1 MIKNIPSA
9 YELIKQEKLT
19 DVHSDGTVL
28 RHKKSGATIAL
39 VENDDDNK
47 VFYIG
52 FRTPPENST
61 GVPHIIEHTV
71 LCGSKKYP
79 TKDPFVELVKGSLN
93 TFLNAM
99 TYPDKTV
106 YPIASTNE
114 ADFRNLMDVYMDAV
128 LHPNIYQYEEIF
140 RQEGWHYEMEDPS
153 DDLTING
160 VVYNEMKGAFSAPD
174 DVMDRQIMNSLYPDT
189 AYGVE
194 SGGDPKNIPDLTY
207 EEFLNFH
214 RRYYHPVNSYIYLYG
229 NTNME
234 EQLRYLDENY
244 LSAYDKIEL
253 DSEVKRQEP
262 FKEPKD
268 VEVSYPI
275 AAEEDTKNKTYLSM
289 NFVAGD
295 ALDAKLY
302 EAFDVLDYALLSAPG
317 APLRQAILDEGIGTD
332 VSGGYQTAMLQPY
345 FSIVVKGSDPEKKQP
360 FVDLVHRV
368 LTEVVEKGL
377 DQDTLMAA
385 LNSAEFKYREADFG
399 SYPKGLIYGLGIL
412 DSWIYDKD
420 DPFLHLKELAVL
432 SELKKEITTGYYEDL
447 IRKYLLQNPHSSV
460 VVALPKPGLAGEE
473 EKRLA
478 ERLAEKKAALTEE
491 QIQEIV
497 DQTRHL
503 KEYQDTPSTQEE
515 LETIP
520 LLSRRDLKKETKELT
535 GMVHLEQGVP
545 VVYTDKETNGIDYL
559 NILFDAGEIGL
570 EDAPAFAFGMRLLGL
585 LNTKSYSYR
594 DFSTQ
599 VNLHTGSMA
608 ADVRAIRTDCGDQD
622 PLPGA
627 VTKNYRFFADIRTKF
642 MYQEADSAMKL
653 LAEMLFT
660 SDFSDKKRVREVLL
674 EEKSAIEMRFM
685 SSGNAIA
692 SVRGMA
698 HFSATAAYNDA
709 TGGVDYYRFLQDF
722 AEHFDEKIDAFC
734 KGMQE
739 MMQKVFTRNHLV
751 LHTVG
756 KTASMQLIRDYM
768 SEGLSKLY
776 PDHKEVVPQID
787 LTKKPLREAIKT
799 SAAVNYI
806 GRVGEFASK
815 DFAYN
820 GAMKI
825 LRVILSYDYLW
836 INIRVKGGAYGCGSN
851 FLRSGIATFTTYRDP
866 NLSAS
871 NRVFEN
877 IPEYL
882 RNFNVSKRDM
892 TKYVIGAISNMDT
905 PLTPASAG
913 QRDFTS
919 ILTGVSY
926 DKLQKEREEV
936 LDADV
941 EDIRALADA
950 IEAALADNCIIAI
963 GNEDAIE
970 KDADLFDKI
979 ESLNA

>member
-1 MIKNIPSA
+1 MIKNIPAA

-106 YPIASTNE
+106 YPVASTNE
-114 ADFRNLMDVYMDAV
+114 TDFRNLMDVYMDAV

-140 RQEGWHYEMEDPS
+140 RQEGWHYEMKDPS

-160 VVYNEMKGAFSAPD
+160 VVYNEMKGAFSSPD
-174 DVMDRQIMNSLYPDT
+174 DMLDRQIMNSLYPDT

-214 RRYYHPVNSYIYLYG
+214 RRYYHPVNAYIYIYG
-229 NTNME
+229 NTDME

-244 LSAYDKIEL
+244 LRDYDRIEL
-253 DSEVKRQEP
+253 DSEVKRQEA
-262 FKEPKD
+262 FSEQKE
-268 VEVSYPI
+268 VEISYPI
-275 AAEEDTKNKTYLSM
+275 GAEEDTKAKTYLSM

-295 ALDAKLY
+295 ALNAKLY

-317 APLRQAILDEGIGTD
+317 APLRQAIIDAGIGND

-345 FSIVVKGSDPEKKQP
+345 YSIVVKGSEPEKKQA
-360 FVDLVHRV
+360 FMDLVKKV
-368 LTEVVEKGL
+368 LMEQVEKGL
-377 DQDTLMAA
+377 DPDTLLAA

-420 DPFLHLKELAVL
+420 DPFLHLKELSVIE
-432 SELKKEITTGYYEDL
+432 ELKKEIGTGYYEDL
-447 IRKYLLQNPHSSV
+447 IRKYFLNNPHSSV
-460 VVALPKPGLAGEE
+460 VLALPKPGLAGEE
-473 EKRLA
+473 EKKLA
-478 ERLAEKKAALTEE
+478 DQLAKKKASMSEE
-491 QIQEIV
+491 QIQRIV
-497 DQTRHL
+497 DETAHL

-520 LLSRRDLKKETKELT
+520 LLSRRDLKKTVREIT
-535 GMVHLEQGVP
+535 GKIHLEQGIP

-559 NILFDAGEIGL
+559 NILFDAGEVGL
-570 EDAPAFAFGMRLLGL
+570 TDAPAFAFGMRLLGL
-585 LNTKSYSYR
+585 LNTEKYSYR

-608 ADVRAIRTDCGDQD
+608 ADVRAIRTDCGDRD

-627 VTKNYRFFADIRTKF
+627 VTKGYRFFADIRTKF
-642 MYQEADSAMKL
+642 MYHEADSAMKL
-653 LAEMLFT
+653 LAQMLFT
-660 SDFSDKKRVREVLL
+660 SDFGDKKRIREVLM
-674 EEKSAIEMRFM
+674 EEKSALEMRFM

-692 SVRGMA
+692 SVRGSA
-698 HFSATAAYNDA
+698 RFSIAAAYNDA

-722 AEHFDEKIDAFC
+722 AEHYDERIEDFQKKIR
-734 KGMQE
+734 E

-768 SEGLSKLY
+768 SEGLGRLY
-776 PDHKEVVPQID
+776 PDHKEVIPQID
-787 LTKKPLREAIKT
+787 LGDKPLCEAIKT

-806 GRVGEFASK
+806 GRVGNFVNK
-815 DFAYN
+815 NFAYT

-851 FLRSGIATFTTYRDP
+851 FLRSGMATFTTYRDP
-866 NLSAS
+866 NLRAS
-871 NRVFEN
+871 NEVFDK

-882 RNFNVSKRDM
+882 RNFDVSRRDM

-905 PLTPASAG
+905 PLTPASVG
-913 QRDFTS
+913 QRDLTS

-926 DKLQKEREEV
+926 DKLQKEREQI
-936 LDADV
+936 LDAEV

-950 IEAALADNCIIAI
+950 IEAALSDNCIVAI

>member
-114 ADFRNLMDVYMDAV
+114 TDFRNLMDVYMDAV
-128 LHPNIYQYEEIF
+128 LHPNIYRYEEIF
-140 RQEGWHYEMEDPS
+140 RQEGWHYEMKDPS

-160 VVYNEMKGAFSAPD
+160 VVYNEMKGAYSSPD
-174 DVMDRQIMNSLYPDT
+174 DVMDRQIMSSLYPDT

-214 RRYYHPVNSYIYLYG
+214 RRYYHPVNSYIYIYG
-229 NTNME
+229 NTDME
-234 EQLRYLDENY
+234 EQLRYLDEKY
-244 LSAYDKIEL
+244 LSEYDRIEL
-253 DSEVKRQEP
+253 DSEVKMQEA
-262 FKEPKD
+262 FKEPREI
-268 VEVSYPI
+268 EVSYPVSVG
-275 AAEEDTKNKTYLSM
+275 EDTGAKTYLSM

-317 APLRQAILDEGIGTD
+317 APLRQAIIDAGIGND

-345 FSIVVKGSDPEKKQP
+345 FSIIVKGSDPEKKQE
-360 FVDLVHRV
+360 FVELVRRV
-368 LTEVVEKGL
+368 LTEEAEKGL
-377 DQDTLMAA
+377 DSDTLMAA

-412 DSWIYDKD
+412 DSWIYDKE

-432 SELKKEITTGYYEDL
+432 EELKKEIGTGYFEEL
-447 IRKYLLQNPHSSV
+447 IKTYLLNNTHCSV
-460 VVALPKPGLAGEE
+460 VCALPKPGLAGEE
-473 EKRLA
+473 EEKLA
-478 ERLAEKKAALTEE
+478 KKLAEKKASMSPE
-491 QIQEIV
+491 QIDQIV
-497 DQTRHL
+497 AATAHL

-520 LLSRRDLKKETKELT
+520 LLSRRDLNKNTKEIT
-535 GMVHLEQGVP
+535 GVIHLEQGIP

-570 EDAPAFAFGMRLLGL
+570 SDAPAFAFGMRLLGL
-585 LNTKSYSYR
+585 LNTEKYSYR

-608 ADVRAIRTDCGDQD
+608 ADVRAIRTDCGDRD

-627 VTKNYRFFADIRTKF
+627 VTKDYRFFADIRTKF
-642 MYQEADSAMKL
+642 MYQEADSAMHL
-653 LAEMLFT
+653 LSQMLFT
-660 SDFSDKKRVREVLL
+660 SDFSDTKRIREVLM
-674 EEKSAIEMRFM
+674 EEKSAVEMRFM

-692 SVRGMA
+692 SVRA
-698 HFSATAAYNDA
+698 TSNFSPAAAYNDA

-722 AEHFDEKIDAFC
+722 AEHYDERIASFQKKMD
-734 KGMQE
+734 E
-739 MMQKVFTRNHLV
+739 MMKKVFTRNHLV

-768 SEGLSKLY
+768 SEGLAKLY
-776 PDHKEVVPQID
+776 PDHKEEVPALD
-787 LTKKPLREAIKT
+787 LGRHPRREAIKT

-806 GRVGEFASK
+806 GRVGDFAAR
-815 DFAYN
+815 DFAYS

-871 NRVFEN
+871 NEVFEK

-882 RNFNVSKRDM
+882 RNFDVSKRDM

-905 PLTPASAG
+905 PLTPASVG
-913 QRDFTS
+913 QRDLTS
-919 ILTGVSY
+919 VLTGVSY

-941 EDIRALADA
+941 EDIRALADP
-950 IEAALADNCIIAI
+950 IEAALKDNCIVAI
-963 GNEDAIE
+963 GNEAAIE
-970 KDADLFDKI
+970 KDADLFDQI